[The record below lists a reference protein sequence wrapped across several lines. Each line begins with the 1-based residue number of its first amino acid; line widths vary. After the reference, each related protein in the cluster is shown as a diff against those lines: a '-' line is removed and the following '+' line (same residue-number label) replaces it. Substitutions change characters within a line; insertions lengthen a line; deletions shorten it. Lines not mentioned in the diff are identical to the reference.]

1 MNTRKFFGAVLLLL
15 CTVTLQ
21 MSGQNANETLRQK
34 YERLEKDA
42 DANPTDWQKQ
52 YAVAQMLIQ
61 KDSELH
67 DQEKANKFYERIYH
81 IVSDI
86 NDVVPDSVYNEGCYI
101 LMLNAMNK
109 SDIEKTVFYADEL
122 IRHAKLKND
131 IQNSFYIGANALM
144 APIMIMLERSAGG
157 LDKLLEL
164 RKIMEERN
172 YNGVENTDAMLAFF
186 YDQTYSEYREWVAD
200 KLMEITIEGKPYVLI
215 AMGDWNVEQPLMGW
229 SVDKPDNK
237 VVFVDENL
245 KVYDDLHGAMQFNF
259 SWDGQNTAI
268 VKAENTTVHLIT
280 VTPERRQ
287 QMVEAYKKYL
297 KK

>member
-1 MNTRKFFGAVLLLL
+1 MNTKKMIGVALMLM
-15 CTVTLQ
+15 CAVTLQ
-21 MSGQNANETLRQK
+21 VSGQNANETLRQK
-34 YERLEKDA
+34 YDRMEKDA

-81 IVSDI
+81 LVSDI

-109 SDIEKTVFYADEL
+109 SDIEKTVFYAEEL

-131 IQNSFYIGANALM
+131 MQNSFYIGANALM

-164 RKIMEERN
+164 RKIMEGRN
-172 YNGVENTDAMLAFF
+172 GNGVENTDAMLAFF
-186 YDQTYSEYREWVAD
+186 YDQTYNEYREWVAD

-237 VVFVDENL
+237 AVLVDENL
-245 KVYDDLHGAMQFNF
+245 KVYDDLHGAMQFDFNWNEETT
-259 SWDGQNTAI
+259 SI
-268 VKAENTTVHLIT
+268 VKTANTTVRLIT

-297 KK
+297 K

>member
-1 MNTRKFFGAVLLLL
+1 MNTRNFFGVTLLLL
-15 CTVTLQ
+15 CAVTLQ

-81 IVSDI
+81 LVSDI

-131 IQNSFYIGANALM
+131 MQNSFYIGANALM

-200 KLMEITIEGKPYVLI
+200 KLMEVTIEGKPYVLI
-215 AMGDWNVEQPLMGW
+215 AMGDWNVEQPFMGW

-245 KVYDDLHGAMQFNF
+245 KVYDNLHGAMQFNF

-268 VKAENTTVHLIT
+268 VKAENTTVRLIT

-297 KK
+297 MK